1 MNSVRIGLQ
10 RVSWLVSV
18 SRGVKVWVFVS
29 FCSLL
34 IWIVY
39 SFPSNIDHFLKIASG
54 KPDYYTSNLGM
65 FLAYGVGLVARF
77 FGVILA
83 LAAGFLLWGG
93 NGVYSGSRA
102 VRFVEAALFL
112 EGTFFV
118 LLFPSGLW
126 WIGLGPNFVGV
137 GYLLQAVSAGTAL
150 LVLSF
155 KVRDFGRDV
164 SVLKWI
170 GVAAVGYVGA
180 LWFNVV
186 FGWFDMIEVIGSSF
200 LLRGAT
206 SWGFLGS
213 LVTMTLAV
221 FFAVV
226 GAYLLAGN
234 NGDSV
239 WWFGLSLAMVG
250 LHYVIYLG
258 YAFSVGDFDSAM
270 QLDVWT
276 LPFLGLGLSMLLT
289 KVTKHIIEL
298 PTATNPTQEKQ

>member
-1 MNSVRIGLQ
+1 MKI
-10 RVSWLVSV
+10 WI
-18 SRGVKVWVFVS
+18 FVS

-34 IWIVY
+34 VWIVVF
-39 SFPSNIDHFLKIASG
+39 SFPANINHFLKIASG
-54 KPDYYTSNLGM
+54 EPDYYTANLGV
-65 FLAYGVGLVARF
+65 FLAYGIGLIARF
-77 FGVILA
+77 FGVVMA

-93 NGVYSGSRA
+93 KKAYSGPK
-102 VRFVEAALFL
+102 VGRFIETALFL

-137 GYLLQAVSAGTAL
+137 GYLLEAVLAGSAL
-150 LVLSF
+150 LFLSF
-155 KVRDFGRDV
+155 KVRDFGRDIKA
-164 SVLKWI
+164 LKWI
-170 GVAAVGYVGA
+170 GVAAACYVGA
-180 LWFNVV
+180 LWLNVV
-186 FGWFDMIEVIGSSF
+186 FGWFDRIELIGGSF
-200 LLRGAT
+200 LLRGAA

-221 FFAVV
+221 FFALV
-226 GAYLLAGN
+226 GGYLLAGN

-239 WWFGLSLAMVG
+239 WWYGLSLAMVG

-258 YAFSVGDFDSAM
+258 YAFSVGDMDSAM

-289 KVTKHIIEL
+289 KLTKHVVDF
-298 PTATNPTQEKQ
+298 NQ